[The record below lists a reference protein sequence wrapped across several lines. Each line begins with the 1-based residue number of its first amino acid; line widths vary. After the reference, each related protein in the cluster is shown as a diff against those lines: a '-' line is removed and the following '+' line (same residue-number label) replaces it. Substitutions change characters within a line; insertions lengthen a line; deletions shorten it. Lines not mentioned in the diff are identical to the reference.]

1 MLIKNKPKIS
11 IIIPVYNGSNYM
23 QEAIDSAL
31 AQDYENLEIIVVND
45 GSSDDGKTNE
55 IALSYGDKIKYF
67 KKENGGVSTAL
78 NLAIEKM
85 TGDYFS
91 WLSHDDVYYPNKIS
105 TQIKYL
111 EDNNLLKED
120 VILYADYELI
130 DKNSK
135 HISYATKDSEM
146 LNSKPEY
153 SLLRGSINGLTLLI
167 PKKAFEKH
175 GTFDISL
182 RAVQDYELWYRMI
195 RTYKF
200 IHVPGI
206 IVKSRYH
213 AKQVSNTSPK
223 VKTEG
228 NAFWLKMIKDL
239 TKEDMERLELSEYN
253 FYMEM
258 SKFLK
263 DTPYDEAD
271 NYCKEKI
278 EKIRNDFEIQ
288 ESKVSVI
295 IPVWNRVDEAITAI
309 KSVLNQ
315 TYKNIEI
322 ITVNDASTIDLSKL
336 YKFIKKYKNIIN
348 IDLKENGGPAK
359 ARNIGM
365 EKATG
370 EYIAFLDSDDE
381 FIPEKIEKQL
391 FEMQMYNS
399 VMSHTSY
406 ILDKDNKKIIINSG
420 VDNGYVNKKLMYSCQ
435 IATPTVMLKREYL
448 IKNKLSF
455 NTTLRIGEDT
465 CFWLTI
471 LKYVPLLGI
480 EEPLSIVHSSD
491 NNAAF
496 SEKSQLE
503 GSKNILRFL
512 LNDEYYSKIDIGLYK
527 VMEYYSSFVKK
538 VNNINQSSDVY
549 YLDHPNL
556 FVRNT
561 RKVVHYI
568 QNEGIANTIERIKSK
583 IKRKINEKRKD

>member
-1 MLIKNKPKIS
+1 MKKPKVS

-23 QEAIDSAL
+23 KEAIDSAL

-45 GSSDDGKTNE
+45 GSIDDGKTHE

-91 WLSHDDVYYPNKIS
+91 WLSHDDVYFPNKVS

-111 EDNNLLKED
+111 EDNNLLKEN

-135 HISYATKDSEM
+135 HISYAIKDSEM

-167 PKKAFEKH
+167 PKKAFKEH
-175 GTFDISL
+175 GIFDVTL

-195 RTYKF
+195 STYKF

-213 AKQVSNTSPK
+213 SKQVSNTSPK

-228 NAFWLKMIKDL
+228 NAFWLRMIQDL
-239 TKEDMERLELSEYN
+239 TKKDMERLELSEYN

-271 NYCKEKI
+271 KYCKEKI
-278 EKIRNDFEIQ
+278 EKIRNNFKMKD
-288 ESKVSVI
+288 SKVSII
-295 IPVWNRVDEAITAI
+295 IPVWNRVDVTIRAI

-322 ITVNDASTIDLSKL
+322 IIVNDASTIDLTKL
-336 YKFIKKYKNIIN
+336 KKFISKYKNIEY

-370 EYIAFLDSDDE
+370 EYVAFLDSDDE
-381 FIPEKIEKQL
+381 FVPEKIEKQL
-391 FEMQMYNS
+391 FEMQLYNS

-406 ILDKDNKKIIINSG
+406 ILDKDNNKTIINSG
-420 VDNGYVNKKLMYSCQ
+420 IDNGYVNKKLMYSCQ
-435 IATPTVMLKREYL
+435 IATPTVMLKSEYL

-471 LKYVPLLGI
+471 LKHVPLLGI
-480 EEPLSIVHSSD
+480 NEPLSIVHSSE

-512 LNDEYYSKIDIGLYK
+512 LNDEYYSKIDIGLYR
-527 VMEYYSSFVKK
+527 VTEYYSSFVKK
-538 VNNINQSSDVY
+538 VNNINQSSDIY
-549 YLDHPNL
+549 YLDHRNF

-568 QNEGIANTIERIKSK
+568 QNEGLANTIERIKSK
-583 IKRKINEKRKD
+583 IKRKINEKRKN